1 MRPLKE
7 IFISPHLEGGIVALR
22 LKIAPRLWDKPVL
35 RFTLKDIVSL
45 LCTIIGIIFISGVC
59 YLTLCQARPIFA
71 YEGNNDILVQ
81 NIPNTVSRLAFKT
94 KPQTLSKEQIEE
106 NEYYR
111 WKTHTDFKYKGK
123 LISYPTRGVIHVKMT
138 KWVNNRPVKI
148 NIVEINQKANS
159 NLIVKPKTA
168 ASSALN
174 NKASI
179 RSIASVENS
188 IVAINGGYFKPQTG
202 VPLGTLVID
211 KNVLTGPIFNRVALG
226 INPDGTFS
234 MDKSTIDI
242 TVKSKKTSIKADNI
256 NQPRML
262 STYTLVY
269 TDKWGKFTPPAPK
282 YGMAIAIKDGE
293 IVNFNQGSVEI
304 PKDGFAIVGPKQ
316 NIESLLGEK
325 KINMDI
331 KFSDTFKD
339 SEHIIGGGPYLVKN
353 GEMYVDIAEQKFG
366 AINGKNPR
374 SAIGYTQNNELI
386 IVTVDGREEASVGMT
401 LWEIS
406 RLMKDLGCVYAMNLD
421 GGGSSVIYVKGKI
434 ENSPAY
440 KEGIAISNA
449 IVVNENQT
457 TDVVAHN

>member
-7 IFISPHLEGGIVALR
+7 IFISPHPEGGIVALR
-22 LKIAPRLWDKPVL
+22 LKIAPRLWGRPISL
-35 RFTLKDIVSL
+35 PNLKDVVSL
-45 LCTIIGIIFISGVC
+45 LCTVIGITFISGVC

-71 YEGNNDILVQ
+71 YEGNNDILAQ
-81 NIPNTVSRLAFKT
+81 TTPNAAARLSFKA
-94 KPQTLSKEQIEE
+94 KPQTLTKEQIEE

-111 WKTHTDFKYKGK
+111 WKIHTDFKYKGK
-123 LISYPTRGVIHVKMT
+123 LVSYPARGIIHVKMT

-159 NLIVKPKTA
+159 SLTVKPKTA
-168 ASSALN
+168 APVYLN

-179 RSIASVENS
+179 RNIANVENS
-188 IVAINGGYFKPQTG
+188 IIAINGGYFKPQTG

-211 KNVLTGPIFNRVALG
+211 KNVLTGPIYNRVALG
-226 INPDGTFS
+226 INPDNTFS

-242 TVKSKKTSIKADNI
+242 TIKGKKTTVKADNI

-262 STYTLVY
+262 STYTIVY

-282 YGMAIAIKDGE
+282 YGMSVSIKDGE
-293 IVNFNQGSVEI
+293 IINFNYGSIEI
-304 PKDGFAIVGPKQ
+304 PNGGFAIVGPKQ
-316 NIESLLGEK
+316 NIEQLLGEK
-325 KINMDI
+325 NIKMDI
-331 KFSDTFKD
+331 KFPDAFKD

-449 IVVNENQT
+449 IVVNENQN
-457 TDVVAHN
+457 VEVASN